1 MQASPRNPSSR
12 ARLYSTPKRSYKLY
26 ATLLHLCLVSPV
38 FPTFACLPRHPVVS
52 CRCSASSLARFRS
65 WKRVDVHRTWLVV
78 PLHGSFPSCVSFRGS
93 TRATNAVCFSL
104 LFSLKTVTNGEDFRM
119 PSRVLSVPPPFVSLG
134 ERSSSPFRKG
144 RTEREDFPDRKRFSI
159 HLFGIRGTNVPVVV
173 DEAHRRTRR
182 ASSRSSRRH
191 ASCGGR
197 SGAAEAA
204 AVASAPLRRRRKKR
218 GDEPRR
224 HGRQNRQ
231 ERQLSRADVRDHA
244 RRDVRNATMEEN
256 ELTAKDGDGRT

>member
-1 MQASPRNPSSR
+1 MPPRVPS
-12 ARLYSTPKRSYKLY
+12 L
-26 ATLLHLCLVSPV
+26 
-38 FPTFACLPRHPVVS
+38 
-52 CRCSASSLARFRS
+52 
-65 WKRVDVHRTWLVV
+65 
-78 PLHGSFPSCVSFRGS
+78 
-93 TRATNAVCFSL
+93 
-104 LFSLKTVTNGEDFRM
+104 
-119 PSRVLSVPPPFVSLG
+119 PPPFVSSG
-134 ERSSSPFRKG
+134 EGSSCPFRKEQ
-144 RTEREDFPDRKRFSI
+144 TEREDFPDRKRFSI
-159 HLFGIRGTNVPVVV
+159 HLFGIRGTNVSVVV
-173 DEAHRRTRR
+173 DDAHRRTRR

-244 RRDVRNATMEEN
+244 RRDVRNATVERN
-256 ELTAKDGDGRT
+256 ELTAKDGDGRTKVEEKVSHVSRDRAGTCHPFAGGRETKRNERSGGTSHPSQGMC